1 MTAIR
6 MAQYGTKHVH
16 ATAIMQVMHQS
27 PAVELAGVYEPDPHR
42 RRELEEGDTPYR
54 GIVWFDSK
62 RDMLEDPTIEAIASE
77 GHTGESL
84 GQTEEIVEAG
94 KHVWY
99 NKPAGDNWEQ
109 WQRVVA
115 LAREKG
121 VTIYMGYVWRH
132 HDGFKRM
139 VDWARSGLLG
149 DVFAIRGHISAWIS
163 ELGREFMSGHPG
175 GIFYDLGCHII
186 DNVVYLLG
194 RPQRVTS
201 FLRNDSGN
209 VPEFMDNT
217 LAVFEYE
224 KALAVVDISAIQ
236 RPPLTRRFE
245 VYGTRGSAIM
255 DPFEPVHSVRLR
267 LEEDVRGYKQGEQD
281 VPIQYHTRE
290 SLYEIEQR
298 AFLATIG
305 GKRPPDRSFEHE
317 LLLQETLLR
326 ATGRIPGG

>member
-1 MTAIR
+1 M
-6 MAQYGTKHVH
+6 
-16 ATAIMQVMHQS
+16 
-27 PAVELAGVYEPDPHR
+27 
-42 RRELEEGDTPYR
+42 EEGDTPYR

-84 GQTEEIVEAG
+84 ARQKIRGGGEARLVQQACG
-94 KHVWY
+94 RQL
-99 NKPAGDNWEQ
+99 GT
-109 WQRVVA
+109 VA
-115 LAREKG
+115 ARGRPCPEKG

-149 DVFAIRGHISAWIS
+149 DIFAIRGHISAWIS

-255 DPFEPVHSVRLR
+255 DPFEPVHSV
-267 LEEDVRGYKQGEQD
+267 
-281 VPIQYHTRE
+281 PA
-290 SLYEIEQR
+290 S
-298 AFLATIG
+298 A
-305 GKRPPDRSFEHE
+305 
-317 LLLQETLLR
+317 
-326 ATGRIPGG
+326 